1 MQDVKPSVPPA
12 GVSAVAGTV
21 QGKLLFDLGG
31 IDLTRIVVTKSTVE
45 KLIPHRGLMS
55 LLDGVVWHDG
65 GWQQCI
71 GKKAIRSDEFWCE
84 GHFPAKATFPG
95 VLMIE
100 TAAQLSAYAFLARQG
115 KPSITLFLR
124 IEDAAFRGALFPG
137 DTMFILCKESKSNK
151 RRFITNVQG
160 LIADANGQLT
170 GKVAFDAVLN
180 GMMIDS
186 EAY

>member
-1 MQDVKPSVPPA
+1 MQEVNPSVPAASVP
-12 GVSAVAGTV
+12 
-21 QGKLLFDLGG
+21 GKTLFDLSG
-31 IDLTRIVVTKSTVE
+31 IDLSRIMVTKSTVE
-45 KLIPHRGLMS
+45 KLIPHRGVMS
-55 LLDGVVWHDG
+55 LLDGVIWHDE
-65 GWQQCI
+65 GWLRSVA
-71 GKKAIRSDEFWCE
+71 KKAIRDDEFWCE
-84 GHFPAKATFPG
+84 GHFPSKPTFPG

-137 DTMFILCKESKSNK
+137 DTMYVLCQEAKASK

-160 LIADANGQLT
+160 LIADSKGQLT
-170 GKVAFDAVLN
+170 GKIAFDAVLN

>member
-1 MQDVKPSVPPA
+1 MQEVKPSEPKGSA
-12 GVSAVAGTV
+12 GSTP
-21 QGKLLFDLGG
+21 GKVLFDVGG
-31 IDLTRIVVTKSTVE
+31 IDLSRTVVSKSAVE
-45 KLIPHRGLMS
+45 QLIPHRGVMS
-55 LLDGVVWHDG
+55 LLDGVVWHDQ
-65 GWQQCI
+65 GWLRCVA
-71 GKKAIRSDEFWCE
+71 KKVIRGDEFWCE
-84 GHFPAKATFPG
+84 GHFPARPTFPG

-124 IEDAAFRGALFPG
+124 IDEAAFRGALFPG
-137 DTMFILCKESKSNK
+137 DVMYVLCQEAKASK

-160 LIADANGQLT
+160 LIADAKGQLT

-186 EAY
+186 ERY